1 MSRLRA
7 AHITYKSKG
16 IIKMAVN
23 FTIKYTDR
31 VKVLPK
37 ATLKDGSTVN
47 DYAEAMVVDLH
58 GISGDYNST
67 WGEWV
72 PFASPSSK
80 EAAGYTPWS
89 SLSADPLP
97 AFAKTAA
104 ESWTG
109 SVSANVIGGIA
120 QQFNAP
126 VNDSVTGWAG

>member
-1 MSRLRA
+1 
-7 AHITYKSKG
+7 
-16 IIKMAVN
+16 MAVN
-23 FTIKYTDR
+23 FTTRYTDR

-37 ATLKDGSTVN
+37 ATLKDGSTVS
-47 DYAEAMVVDLH
+47 DYAQAMVVDLH
-58 GISGDYNST
+58 GVSGDYSST

-72 PFASPSSK
+72 SFVSPANRDP
-80 EAAGYTPWS
+80 EGYTPWS

-109 SVSANVIGGIA
+109 SVSANVIGGIE

-126 VNDSVTGWAG
+126 VDDSVPGWAG

>member
-1 MSRLRA
+1 
-7 AHITYKSKG
+7 
-16 IIKMAVN
+16 MAVN
-23 FTIKYTDR
+23 FTTRYTDR

-37 ATLKDGSTVN
+37 ATLKDGSTVS
-47 DYAEAMVVDLH
+47 DYAQAMVVDLH
-58 GISGDYNST
+58 GVSGDYSST

-72 PFASPSSK
+72 SFVSP
-80 EAAGYTPWS
+80 ANRDPAGYTPWS

-109 SVSANVIGGIA
+109 SVSENVIGGIE

-126 VNDSVTGWAG
+126 VDDSVPGWAG

>member
-1 MSRLRA
+1 
-7 AHITYKSKG
+7 
-16 IIKMAVN
+16 MAVN

-109 SVSANVIGGIA
+109 SVSAQVVTQIE

-126 VNDSVTGWAG
+126 INETVPDWAG

>member
-1 MSRLRA
+1 
-7 AHITYKSKG
+7 
-16 IIKMAVN
+16 MAVE

-31 VKVLPK
+31 VRVLPK
-37 ATLKDGSTVN
+37 ATLQDGSSVN

-58 GISGDYNST
+58 GVSGDYSAT

-72 PFASPSSK
+72 SFVSP
-80 EAAGYTPWS
+80 ANRDPAGYTPWS

-109 SVSANVIGGIA
+109 SVSANVVSQIEG
-120 QQFNAP
+120 QFNAP
-126 VNDSVTGWAG
+126 INETVPDWAG